1 MLVASMGTS
10 VTAVEW
16 AILELLRHP
25 AAMRKLQKELEEKV
39 GLERIVE
46 ESDLEGLEYLD
57 MVVKESMRL
66 HPVGPLMLPHE
77 SIQDCTVDDFHI
89 QKKSRIMYMQ
99 LAVIQMSGLIR
110 RPSSPKDS
118 RIAI

>member
-1 MLVASMGTS
+1 MDTS

-16 AILELLRHP
+16 AISELLRHP
-25 AAMRKLQKELEEKV
+25 EAMRKLQKELEEKV
-39 GLERIVE
+39 GLDRIVE

-89 QKKSRIMYMQ
+89 QKKSRIIINIY
-99 LAVIQMSGLIR
+99 
-110 RPSSPKDS
+110 
-118 RIAI
+118 AIGRDPNV